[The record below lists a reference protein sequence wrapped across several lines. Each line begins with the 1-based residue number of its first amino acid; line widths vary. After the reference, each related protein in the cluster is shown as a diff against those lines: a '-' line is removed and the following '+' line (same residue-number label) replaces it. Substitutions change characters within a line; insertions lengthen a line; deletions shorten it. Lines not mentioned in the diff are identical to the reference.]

1 MTGSD
6 AFISDGLATFALLL
20 NTGLAIALALVYRS
34 RVLLGFAFIL
44 AYATPFL
51 VGAKSSSVI
60 LLSIYTTLLTI
71 GISVINLYY
80 SYMQETESIEY
91 LEWIAVIGMTALFSI
106 AGLTPS
112 NELIFVF
119 IGLGISVL
127 GLSLLSYKQRK
138 SPIAIFISAYIV
150 LTFSSIFGST
160 LYLLP
165 FCIISLLILSLF
177 FIFQNLIAIISL
189 LWF

>member
-1 MTGSD
+1 MNYLTILAGRHLLADGIGSGNPL
-6 AFISDGLATFALLL
+6 FSDGFATIALLL

-80 SYMQETESIEY
+80 SHMQETESIEY

-106 AGLTPS
+106 AGLSKT
-112 NELIFVF
+112 NELVFVF

-127 GLSLLSYKQRK
+127 GLSLLSYQQRK

-150 LTFSSIFGST
+150 LTFSSIF
-160 LYLLP
+160 
-165 FCIISLLILSLF
+165 
-177 FIFQNLIAIISL
+177 
-189 LWF
+189 